1 MIHTSIV
8 LPSKPKVLK
17 EKGNV
22 GSYEVDGLYP
32 GYGHTLGNSLRR
44 IILSSLPGA
53 AVTSIKIAGVP
64 HEFSTV
70 KGIKED
76 VIQIILNLKRVKFS
90 LTGEGD
96 VVLTLKSKGIGEVK
110 ASDIEAAGQVEIL
123 TPDAHIATLT
133 EKDAILDMEITV
145 SRGIGYVPK
154 ELLQKDRVA
163 VGSIALDA
171 AFSPVTHASYD
182 VEQMRVGDR
191 TDFNRL
197 IVNIETDGSISPKDV
212 FEKSVEI
219 MIHQL
224 KAIINFVDPVEE
236 IVTADRT
243 VESRAVPA
251 VDSEDTSVDKEAMD
265 DVLKT
270 RIESLDISQRT
281 INALIEA
288 NVRTVGGLI
297 RKKEQDILD
306 IDGMGQKGLEEL
318 KDTLKGYGLSM
329 KE

>member
-17 EKGNV
+17 EKGNT
-22 GSYEVDGLYP
+22 GSYEVEGLYP

-44 IILSSLPGA
+44 IILSSLPGT
-53 AVTSIKIAGVP
+53 AVTAIKIAGVP

-70 KGIKED
+70 QGIKED
-76 VIQIILNLKRVKFS
+76 VIQIILNLKKIKFS
-90 LTGEGD
+90 VTGEDD
-96 VVLTLKSKGIGEVK
+96 VVVTLKSKGIGEVK
-110 ASDIEAAGQVEIL
+110 ASDIDIAGQVEVL
-123 TPDAHIATLT
+123 TPDVHIATLT
-133 EKDAILDMEITV
+133 EKDAVLDMEITL
-145 SRGIGYVPK
+145 SKGIGYVPK
-154 ELLQKDRVA
+154 EMMQKERVA
-163 VGSIALDA
+163 VGTINLDA
-171 AFSPVTHASYD
+171 AFSPVVHASYD

-197 IVNIETDGSISPKDV
+197 IVTVQTDGSVTPKEA

-236 IVTADRT
+236 VRSTREVSSSADMD
-243 VESRAVPA
+243 VSAE
-251 VDSEDTSVDKEAMD
+251 ESVDKEAMD

-270 RIESLDISQRT
+270 RIESLDVGQRT

-288 NVRTVGGLI
+288 NIRTVGGLI

-306 IDGMGQKGLEEL
+306 IDGIGQKGLDEL
-318 KDTLKGYGLSM
+318 KDILGGFGLSL

>member
-17 EKGNV
+17 EKGNS
-22 GSYEVDGLYP
+22 GSYEVEGLYP

-53 AVTSIKIAGVP
+53 AITSIKIAGIP
-64 HEFSTV
+64 HEFSTI

-76 VIQIILNLKRVKFS
+76 VINIILNLKQIKFS
-90 LTGEGD
+90 VSGD
-96 VVLTLKSKGIGEVK
+96 DDVILTLKSKGIGEVTAK
-110 ASDIEAAGQVEIL
+110 DIDTAGQVEVL
-123 TPDAHIATLT
+123 TKDVHIATLT
-133 EKDAILDMEITV
+133 EKDAILDMEITL
-145 SRGIGYVPK
+145 SKGIGYVPK
-154 ELLQKDRVA
+154 EMLQKERVS
-163 VGSIALDA
+163 VGSISLDA
-171 AFSPVTHASYD
+171 AFSPVIHASYD

-197 IVNIETDGSISPKDV
+197 IVNIQTDGSLTPQEA

-224 KAIINFVDPVEE
+224 KAIISFVDPIEE
-236 IVTADRT
+236 IKAPQTAG
-243 VESRAVPA
+243 VESRRVVADEEEV
-251 VDSEDTSVDKEAMD
+251 VDKEALD

-270 RIESLDISQRT
+270 RIESLQIGQRT

-288 NVRTVGGLI
+288 NIRTVGGLI

-306 IDGMGQKGLEEL
+306 IDGIGARGLEEL
-318 KDTLKGYGLSM
+318 KEILTGFGLSM

>member
-17 EKGNV
+17 EKGNT
-22 GSYEVDGLYP
+22 GSYEVEGLYP

-44 IILSSLPGA
+44 IILSSLPGS
-53 AVTSIKIAGVP
+53 AVTAIKIAGVP

-70 KGIKED
+70 QGIKED
-76 VIQIILNLKRVKFS
+76 VIQIILNLKKIKFS
-90 LTGEGD
+90 VTGEDD
-96 VVLTLKSKGIGEVK
+96 VVVTLKSKGIGEVK
-110 ASDIEAAGQVEIL
+110 ASDIDIAGQVEIL
-123 TPDAHIATLT
+123 TPDVHIATLT
-133 EKDAILDMEITV
+133 EKDAVLDMEITL
-145 SRGIGYVPK
+145 SKGIGYVPK
-154 ELLQKDRVA
+154 EMMQKERVA
-163 VGSIALDA
+163 VGTINLDA
-171 AFSPVTHASYD
+171 AFSPVVHASYD

-197 IVNIETDGSISPKDV
+197 IVTVQTDGSITPKEA

-236 IVTADRT
+236 VRVNREIVSADADASA
-243 VESRAVPA
+243 E
-251 VDSEDTSVDKEAMD
+251 ESVDKEAMD

-270 RIESLDISQRT
+270 RIESLDVGQRT

-288 NVRTVGGLI
+288 NIRTVGGLI

-306 IDGMGQKGLEEL
+306 IDGIGQKGLDEL
-318 KDTLKGYGLSM
+318 KDILGGFGLSL

>member
-17 EKGNV
+17 EKGNA
-22 GSYEVDGLYP
+22 GSYEVEGLYP

-44 IILSSLPGA
+44 IILSSLPGT
-53 AVTSIKIAGVP
+53 AVTAIKIAGVP
-64 HEFSTV
+64 HEFSTIQ
-70 KGIKED
+70 GIKED
-76 VIQIILNLKRVKFS
+76 VIQIILNLKKIRFS
-90 LTGEGD
+90 VTGEDD
-96 VVLTLKSKGIGEVK
+96 VVITLKSKGIGEVK
-110 ASDIEAAGQVEIL
+110 ASDIDVAGQVEVL

-133 EKDAILDMEITV
+133 EKDAVLDMEITL
-145 SRGIGYVPK
+145 SKGIGYVPK
-154 ELLQKDRVA
+154 EMLQKDRVA
-163 VGSIALDA
+163 VGTITLDA
-171 AFSPVTHASYD
+171 AFSPVVHASYD

-191 TDFNRL
+191 TDFNKL
-197 IVNIETDGSISPKDV
+197 IVNVQTDGSMTPKEA

-236 IVTADRT
+236 VRPVRETSS
-243 VESRAVPA
+243 V
-251 VDSEDTSVDKEAMD
+251 VDSKNDAEESVDKEALD

-270 RIESLDISQRT
+270 RIESLDVGQRT

-288 NVRTVGGLI
+288 NIRTVGGLI

-306 IDGMGQKGLEEL
+306 IDGIGQKGLDEL
-318 KDTLKGYGLSM
+318 KDILTGFGLSL

>member
-17 EKGNV
+17 EKGNT
-22 GSYEVDGLYP
+22 GSYEVEGLYP

-44 IILSSLPGA
+44 IILSSLSGT
-53 AVTSIKIAGVP
+53 AVTAIKIAGVP
-64 HEFSTV
+64 HEFSTIQ
-70 KGIKED
+70 GIKED
-76 VIQIILNLKRVKFS
+76 VIEIILNLKKVKFAV
-90 LTGEGD
+90 TGEDD
-96 VVLTLKSKGIGEVK
+96 VVITLKSKGVGEVK
-110 ASDIEAAGQVEIL
+110 ASDIDVAGQVEVL

-133 EKDAILDMEITV
+133 EKDAVLDMEITLSKGV
-145 SRGIGYVPK
+145 GYVPK
-154 ELLQKDRVA
+154 EMLQKDRVS
-163 VGSIALDA
+163 VGTIALDA
-171 AFSPVTHASYD
+171 SFSPVVHASYD

-191 TDFNRL
+191 TDFNKL
-197 IVNIETDGSISPKDV
+197 IVTIQTDGSMTPKEA

-224 KAIINFVDPVEE
+224 KAIISFVDPVEE
-236 IVTADRT
+236 VRVVRESVSHTA
-243 VESRAVPA
+243 
-251 VDSEDTSVDKEAMD
+251 EDKDTEDAVDKEALD

-270 RIESLDISQRT
+270 RIESLDVGQRT

-288 NVRTVGGLI
+288 NIRTVGGLI

-306 IDGMGQKGLEEL
+306 IDGIGQKGLDEL
-318 KDTLKGYGLSM
+318 KEILSGFGLSL